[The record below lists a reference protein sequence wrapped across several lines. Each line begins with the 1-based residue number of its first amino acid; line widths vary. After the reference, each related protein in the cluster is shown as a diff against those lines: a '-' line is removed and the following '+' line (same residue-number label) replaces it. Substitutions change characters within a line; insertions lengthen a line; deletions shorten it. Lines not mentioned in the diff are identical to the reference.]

1 MSESG
6 CERERGEWR
15 VGERRSGMQQQGGQ
29 LMDDIGERG
38 EGECYSFYLVR
49 ASPGTD
55 IREVKSVTEQDDKY
69 TDIPLPLN
77 AITSQGE
84 CGISGM
90 ATRRRR
96 QR

>member
-1 MSESG
+1 
-6 CERERGEWR
+6 
-15 VGERRSGMQQQGGQ
+15 MQQQGGQ

-77 AITSQGE
+77 ATASPSFLPSITALSSS
-84 CGISGM
+84 CLSTLLLHVRLID
-90 ATRRRR
+90 TR
-96 QR
+96 QHSS

>member
-1 MSESG
+1 
-6 CERERGEWR
+6 
-15 VGERRSGMQQQGGQ
+15 MQQQGGQ

-77 AITSQGE
+77 AIASPSFLPS
-84 CGISGM
+84 IS
-90 ATRRRR
+90 ALSCSCLSTLLLHVLLIDTR
-96 QR
+96 QHSS

>member
-6 CERERGEWR
+6 DERGRGEWR

-38 EGECYSFYLVR
+38 EGEC
-49 ASPGTD
+49 
-55 IREVKSVTEQDDKY
+55 
-69 TDIPLPLN
+69 
-77 AITSQGE
+77 
-84 CGISGM
+84 GINGM